1 MANIAIVGLG
11 NPGELY
17 DNTRHNIGFW
27 IVDQL
32 ALSLNLKLVESPT
45 HTSHIAEFQRSGR
58 KVFLV
63 KPMTYMNHSGK
74 VLQKLFSSFGI
85 DHSSCLLIHDE
96 LNIELGK
103 AKLSGKKGPGGHNG
117 VVSVFESLGYMP
129 ARLRVGMFAER
140 SPEKS
145 LADFVLSSFSA
156 DEVKLLQQKLPDF
169 LSYIFNFLD
178 HGLDKAMN
186 LTNHTQT
193 AV

>member
-1 MANIAIVGLG
+1 VENIAIVGLG

-32 ALSLNLKLVESPT
+32 ALSLNLKLAESPT

-58 KVFLV
+58 NIYLV
-63 KPMTYMNHSGK
+63 KPMTYMNQSGK

-85 DHSSCLLIHDE
+85 DNSSCLLVHDE
-96 LNIELGK
+96 LDIELGK

-140 SPEKS
+140 SPETS
-145 LADFVLSSFSA
+145 LSDFVLSSFSA
-156 DEVKLLQQKLPDF
+156 DEKKLLHQKLPDF
-169 LSYIFNFLD
+169 IKYIFNFLD

-186 LTNHTQT
+186 LTNHTKSI
-193 AV
+193 V

>member
-1 MANIAIVGLG
+1 
-11 NPGELY
+11 
-17 DNTRHNIGFW
+17 
-27 IVDQL
+27 
-32 ALSLNLKLVESPT
+32 
-45 HTSHIAEFQRSGR
+45 
-58 KVFLV
+58 
-63 KPMTYMNHSGK
+63 MNHSGK

-117 VVSVFESLGYMP
+117 VVSVFDSLGYMP
-129 ARLRVGMFAER
+129 ARLRVGMFAKR
-140 SPEKS
+140 SPETS
-145 LADFVLSSFSA
+145 LSDFVLSSFSA

-186 LTNHTQT
+186 LTNHTKST
-193 AV
+193 V